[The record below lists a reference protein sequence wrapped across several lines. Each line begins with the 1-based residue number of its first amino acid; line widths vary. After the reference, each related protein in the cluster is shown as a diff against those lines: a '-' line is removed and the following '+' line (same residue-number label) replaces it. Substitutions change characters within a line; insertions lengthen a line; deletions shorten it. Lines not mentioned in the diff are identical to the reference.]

1 MLSFCVGIVV
11 SENRLTAL
19 LQNKSSPLV
28 MGVVNAS
35 PNSFYGANQNIT
47 QAMQLSEEMV
57 AAGVDIIDIG
67 GEATNPRV
75 SAEGVSERT
84 EYELVL
90 PLVERIRANFPVAI
104 SVDTS
109 KYNIMRD
116 ALAVG
121 ADMINDQRAL
131 MAEGAVAL
139 IAHAE
144 AFACIM
150 HPFTLDRVPGSTSP
164 QALMQNIIA
173 VLAARVACCV
183 AAGISKDKLFIDP
196 GFGQGNYGKN
206 TAENFYL
213 LAHLSQLTEIG
224 CGILSGWSRKSMI
237 GEVTGHAVDARL
249 PGSLAAVL
257 FALMQGA
264 TIVRVHDVSPTV
276 DVIKMFNAYMS
287 ALGEGNEQ

>member
-1 MLSFCVGIVV
+1 
-11 SENRLTAL
+11 
-19 LQNKSSPLV
+19 

-164 QALMQNIIA
+164 QALMQNIIS

-183 AAGISKDKLFIDP
+183 AAGISKDKLYIDP